1 VTNTDLGAPSPLP
14 TRRFRRPNE
23 SGTDDLLLRE
33 VSVLGVVCIYARRYY
48 IPDPLDGESAM
59 CAQLTAEDE
68 GKDVVNTE
76 GDKIG
81 VVQSVEAGTAYVN
94 PDPGI
99 TDEFK
104 STLGWGDSSEDT
116 YALDDH
122 QIEAITDGSI
132 QIRK

>member
-1 VTNTDLGAPSPLP
+1 MTDCTDSVT
-14 TRRFRRPNE
+14 
-23 SGTDDLLLRE
+23 
-33 VSVLGVVCIYARRYY
+33 
-48 IPDPLDGESAM
+48 AM
-59 CAQLTAEDE
+59 CAKLTSEDE
-68 GKDVVNTE
+68 GKDVVDTE

-104 STLGWGDSSEDT
+104 SAFGWGDSSEDT

-122 QIEAITDGSI
+122 QIEAVTDDSL
-132 QIRK
+132 QVRR